1 LTKPIEFNFRVEARM
16 EARKAE
22 SEENEKGKLCDRRK
36 PYNRLAVP
44 DFKSLH
50 AAQEAERALRKEL
63 ITPIVPEAIELK
75 TDGRARARHEFDEM
89 MKEKERGIER
99 ALEER
104 KKELEAEV
112 EKEVR
117 EIRRKA
123 IPKAH
128 LVPEW
133 YREAPKRQER
143 ERGKVL

>member
-1 LTKPIEFNFRVEARM
+1 M

-22 SEENEKGKLCDRRK
+22 SEKLGDRRK
-36 PYNRLAVP
+36 VYNRLGVP

-63 ITPIVPEAIELK
+63 ITPIVPDAIELK

-89 MKEKERGIER
+89 MKEKERAIER
-99 ALEER
+99 AMEER
-104 KKELEAEV
+104 KKEMEAEV

-123 IPKAH
+123 VPKAH
-128 LVPEW
+128 QVPEW